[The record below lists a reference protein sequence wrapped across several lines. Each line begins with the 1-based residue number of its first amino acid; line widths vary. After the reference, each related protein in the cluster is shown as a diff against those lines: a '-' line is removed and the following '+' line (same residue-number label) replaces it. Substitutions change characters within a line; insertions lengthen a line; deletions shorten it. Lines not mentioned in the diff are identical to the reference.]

1 MWFVFVWLQFV
12 LQFNEETI
20 IWTCNNLQK
29 ICQTISD
36 IAKNIL
42 KIQILKFLKDQKI
55 LKNQMIYGLEIIET

>member
-1 MWFVFVWLQFV
+1 MWFVYVWLQFV

-29 ICQTISD
+29 ICQIISD

-42 KIQILKFLKDQKI
+42 KIQILKFSKDQKI